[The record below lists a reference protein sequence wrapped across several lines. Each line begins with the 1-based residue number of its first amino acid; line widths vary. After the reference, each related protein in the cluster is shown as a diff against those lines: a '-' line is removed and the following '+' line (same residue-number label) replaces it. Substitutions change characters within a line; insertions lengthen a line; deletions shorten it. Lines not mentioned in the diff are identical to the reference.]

1 MVGTGGNLQR
11 PHVTH
16 VFGGVNAMNL
26 QNRGVLMALICASVA
41 CGADEGRDGS
51 AFTSS
56 ASAPVVDDEGAAG
69 DEDEDDPAD
78 DDDASDTE
86 SGGVDED
93 DDGPAES
100 GEDPRF
106 DLGATPDGG
115 DAPIELG
122 CHKIDFVF
130 VIDNS
135 QSMED
140 EQANLIAN
148 FPDFIEG
155 IQGTLDDVNDYHV
168 GVVTSDGYGYNAPGC
183 TALGGLV
190 TQTGGGSSSNA
201 TCGPYAEGHNF
212 MTEQDDLGTTFS
224 CAAQVGVGGWPLEV
238 PMDALAAT
246 LDGGP
251 GSCNDGFLRS
261 DALLVVVLIT
271 DEFEGPG
278 DPEFFPSVGTP
289 QSWYDKVI
297 STKAHPDNAAIVS
310 LINYAGGPCEPMEPV
325 FDGLNIK
332 SFTELFNYGYVGG
345 ICADYGPIF
354 QRAVSVVD
362 EACMNFMPPG

>member
-1 MVGTGGNLQR
+1 MVPAAGNLQA
-11 PHVTH
+11 HSVTH
-16 VFGGVNAMNL
+16 LFGDMKLINSRPSA
-26 QNRGVLMALICASVA
+26 VLLALICAGVA

-56 ASAPVVDDEGAAG
+56 ATAPIVDDGDAAA
-69 DEDEDDPAD
+69 DDDDASAEDD

-86 SGGVDED
+86 TSGGD
-93 DDGPAES
+93 DDDDSAGS

-122 CHKIDFVF
+122 CHKIDFLF

-135 QSMED
+135 LSMED

-155 IQGTLDDVNDYHV
+155 IQGTLDDVSDYHV
-168 GVVTSDGYGYNAPGC
+168 GVVTSDGYGFNSAGC
-183 TALGGLV
+183 NALGGLV
-190 TQTGGGSSSNA
+190 TQTGGESSSNA

-212 MTEQDDLGTTFS
+212 MTEQDDLGTAFS
-224 CAAQVGVGGWPLEV
+224 CAAQVGVSGWPLEV
-238 PMDALAAT
+238 PMDALSAT

-278 DPEFFPSVGTP
+278 DPEFFPSMGTP

-310 LINYAGGPCEPMEPV
+310 LINYAGGPCEPLEPV
-325 FDGLNIK
+325 YDGSNIK
-332 SFTELFNYGYVGG
+332 AFTELFTYGFVGG

-354 QRAVSVVD
+354 QQAVSVVD
-362 EACMNFMPPG
+362 EACMNFIPPG